1 MQASGA
7 TGPRGRSRVYLAVIA
22 AALIATLWLILQ
34 LIGFIVKLLFLAAAV
49 VVALVTWQAWR
60 GAD

>member
-7 TGPRGRSRVYLAVIA
+7 TGPRGRSGAYLAVIA
-22 AALIATLWLILQ
+22 AALIVTLYLILQ
-34 LIGFIVKLLFLAAAV
+34 LIGFLLKLLFLAAAV
-49 VVALVTWQAWR
+49 VIALVAWQAWG